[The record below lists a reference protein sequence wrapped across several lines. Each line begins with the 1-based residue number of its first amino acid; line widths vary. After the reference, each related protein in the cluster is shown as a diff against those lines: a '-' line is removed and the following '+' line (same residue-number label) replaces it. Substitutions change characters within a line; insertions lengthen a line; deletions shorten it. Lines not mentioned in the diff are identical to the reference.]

1 MDVVVSV
8 NVGLPQDVA
17 WQGRTVWTGIRK
29 NFYGGDVAYL
39 TDLGGHILK
48 KAPDA
53 SATLIQIIRL
63 G

>member
-1 MDVVVSV
+1 MSDC
-8 NVGLPQDVA
+8 LKDVA